1 MRASRLLPCF
11 LHFNYYD
18 TLTAVAQPF
27 HRIRTNETVMH
38 ADITNVF
45 TPALA
50 VQDVARFAGRQEQLE
65 KLSLAL
71 QSGGTQIVI
80 YGNRGVGKS
89 SLARQLSSLANGDA
103 AVLERLSLKPTAT
116 PDWLVV
122 HLECDDTLPDVRS
135 LILRLLTDE
144 GALAPWIPFRV
155 EKQTVG
161 AEASATLNVKV
172 FTLAAKG
179 TGNATLQREVAET
192 DIYSAFSNAIKHV
205 IDSGV
210 TNHGILFVI
219 DEVDRIKQRDELAS
233 VIRSRAADPKVKF
246 ALVGVAQTP
255 QELILNH
262 ESIARQI
269 SDGCIEMPPMS
280 DTELREIFDK
290 AHNLLEK
297 DNIIFSEDAI
307 AWITEVAKGHPYYV
321 HLLGKHSLLSAVTRG
336 ERTVTRQIAESA
348 LSEIA
353 IKGTAKI
360 QESTYS
366 RAIGHSYTREYILKE
381 FAKANG
387 DEINTTSV
395 YSKISTALSVDA
407 SSISVYVGQLAND
420 KFGPVIEKTRE
431 RHYRFKDSLFKAY
444 AAARPFNYTKEQLEA
459 ED

>member
-1 MRASRLLPCF
+1 
-11 LHFNYYD
+11 
-18 TLTAVAQPF
+18 
-27 HRIRTNETVMH
+27 MH

-45 TPALA
+45 TPAMA
-50 VQDVARFAGRQEQLE
+50 VEEVARFAGRQDQLE

-71 QSGGTQIVI
+71 QSNGTQLVI

-89 SLARQLSSLANGDA
+89 SLARQLMSLARGDN
-103 AVLERLSLKPTAT
+103 AVLDRLQLKPSQV
-116 PDWLVV
+116 PDWLVI
-122 HLECDDTLPDVRS
+122 HLECDDTLTDVRA

-144 GALAPWIPFRV
+144 GALAPWLPFRV

-161 AEASATLNVKV
+161 AEASATLNVKIFKV
-172 FTLAAKG
+172 GGKG
-179 TGNATLQREVAET
+179 TDSTTLQREVNET
-192 DIYSAFSNAIKHV
+192 DIYSAFSNAVKHIV
-205 IDSGV
+205 DSGV
-210 TNHGILFVI
+210 TTNGVLFVI
-219 DEVDRIKQRDELAS
+219 DEVDRIKQREELAS
-233 VIRSRAADPKVKF
+233 IIRSKGADPRVKF

-290 AHNLLEK
+290 AHSILHE

-307 AWITEVAKGHPYYV
+307 AWITGIAKGHPYYV
-321 HLLGKHSLLSAVTRG
+321 HLLGKHSLLSAVTKG
-336 ERTVTRQIAESA
+336 EKTVTQEISEAA

-360 QESTYS
+360 QESTYA

-381 FAKANG
+381 FARSDA
-387 DEINTTSV
+387 DEINTTSI
-395 YSKISTALSVDA
+395 YSRISATLSVDV

-444 AAARPFNYTKEQLEA
+444 AAARPFNYNKEQLEKD
-459 ED
+459 E